1 MNAEHRHELEQ
12 NELASSVQ
20 NLWDRTKSGKLVSPR
35 VLGIIVAAVLVLG
48 LWWYLANSG
57 KSAASAQW
65 KDLDL
70 IATKSSLEDFAKAKG
85 NVNTVAGRVALLQLA
100 RVAFVSEGIA
110 KLNSR
115 NTETR
120 EKAIASIEESKAE
133 FVKLAA
139 EFKTD
144 PTLRAQCLDLAAKAE
159 LSLVGVPKAKDST
172 EFKGS
177 VEMAVAHIR
186 TIAETVGKE
195 TAAGKAALEQALDL
209 EKNRE
214 NVIALGRELES
225 ELTPAAFSEPIKLP
239 EGSLGNPAI
248 PPTTSPNLTL
258 PSGISPVTVPPATP
272 APTAPSTVPP
282 TPATPAPTTPPAA
295 AVAGGAATATT
306 PATKK

>member
-85 NVNTVAGRVALLQLA
+85 NVNTVAGRVAHLQLA
-100 RVAFVSEGIA
+100 RVAFVSEG
-110 KLNSR
+110 
-115 NTETR
+115 
-120 EKAIASIEESKAE
+120 
-133 FVKLAA
+133 
-139 EFKTD
+139 

-159 LSLVGVPKAKDST
+159 LSLVGVPKAKGST

-248 PPTTSPNLTL
+248 PSTTSPNLTL